1 MVNIPGTHPMTG
13 IDWQGQ
19 GYGSVRYGEDNQ
31 LTVNFYDKSVRNA
44 LKSRDQ
50 GMPIHDLIPHVR
62 VQTPGEHLNVVDRPI
77 QEQDKMRWPRQYDAY
92 LHNQTQIP
100 EGSPIDLMFVNN
112 PHIADN
118 LRGHGIHTIQQLAN
132 LSAHALLQVG
142 MGAQEYQNK
151 AKAYLDSASKG
162 VDFHRIVKENEDLKN
177 QTQVLTN
184 QVQQL
189 QAQLNG
195 FISQMR
201 PGNSVIDPQWQ
212 PGYDAQAE
220 RLNANHPTKEL
231 AKKRGRYAK
240 AEPSSGE
247 LEQQQIINEINAEHN
262 ATT

>member
-1 MVNIPGTHPMTG
+1 MVQIPGTSPMTG

-19 GYGSVRYGEDNQ
+19 GYGNVRYGEDNQ

-44 LKSRDQ
+44 IKSREE
-50 GMPIHDLIPHVR
+50 GMPIHDLVPHVR

-77 QEQDKMRWPRQYDAY
+77 EDNDKRRWPRQYDAY

-100 EGSPIDLMFVNN
+100 EGTPIDLMFVNH
-112 PHIADN
+112 PHVADN
-118 LRGHGIHTIQQLAN
+118 LRGHGIYTIQQLAN

-151 AKAYLDSASKG
+151 AKSYLDSAAKG
-162 VDFHRIVKENEDLKN
+162 VDFHKIVKENEDLKN
-177 QTQVLTN
+177 QAQVMSN
-184 QVQQL
+184 QIQQL

-195 FISQMR
+195 VISQLR
-201 PGNSVIDPQWQ
+201 GGPQNITNPQWQ
-212 PGYDAQAE
+212 EGYDAQAE

-231 AKKRGRYAK
+231 AKKRGRHPK

-247 LEQQQIINEINAEHN
+247 LEQQQIINETSVE
-262 ATT
+262 